1 MPGRN
6 CYAWRMA
13 LTSRLLAS
21 GAGWQAEDVICDC
34 GPADRPFEEQHE
46 GACLAIVGEGT
57 FSYRSTHGT
66 ALLVPGALLL
76 GNPGACFECSH
87 EHSRGDRCLSF
98 HLAPEFMDE
107 IATQLPGARK
117 AYFSA
122 PRLPPIR
129 SLMPVL
135 AAAEGARD
143 GVNAA
148 RLEELAIQL
157 VAEALKLQSAS
168 DRVKHPS
175 SRDTRRVASVV
186 HWLETHVQESL
197 TLSRLAR
204 MASMSRYHFLRTFRT
219 VTGTT
224 PYQYLL
230 SLRLR
235 HVSAGLA
242 RTSLPICTLVH
253 EAGFGDLST
262 FNRRFRHSAKLT
274 PRQFR
279 WSVR

>member
-21 GAGWQAEDVICDC
+21 GPGWQAEDVICNC
-34 GPADRPFEEQHE
+34 GPADHPFEEQHE

-168 DRVKHPS
+168 DRVKHPRYAARCQRGS
-175 SRDTRRVASVV
+175 
-186 HWLETHVQESL
+186 
-197 TLSRLAR
+197 LAR
-204 MASMSRYHFLRTFRT
+204 NTRARIAYVEPTRPYGFDEPVPFLAHFPHRDWNDTIPISSLLAPASCFGRPGPHLFA
-219 VTGTT
+219 
-224 PYQYLL
+224 YLHACPRG
-230 SLRLR
+230 RL
-235 HVSAGLA
+235 
-242 RTSLPICTLVH
+242 
-253 EAGFGDLST
+253 
-262 FNRRFRHSAKLT
+262 
-274 PRQFR
+274 
-279 WSVR
+279 W